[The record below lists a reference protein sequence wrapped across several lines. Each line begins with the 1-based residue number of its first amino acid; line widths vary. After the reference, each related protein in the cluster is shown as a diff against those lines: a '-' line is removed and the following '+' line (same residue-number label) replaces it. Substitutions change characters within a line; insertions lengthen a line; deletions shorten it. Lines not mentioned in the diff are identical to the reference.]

1 MAGEDTLNREFLAER
16 DLRIFNARKAGVS
29 HEQVAAQFGIS
40 IRAVRAAV
48 SRQLAKLRT
57 EAMLAYPEMVG
68 QELERLDALQAA
80 LWSQTQPRRVE
91 FPIGS
96 GEYIVMDPDVK
107 ATAQVMAIMAARAKL
122 LGLDAAVNIQVDVVT
137 PKDRLASA
145 PHQDALVVADAESE
159 ARQLIELMVQA
170 NILPADEANK
180 ILELTAPPI
189 NDDEVVEGELVDD

>member
-40 IRAVRAAV
+40 IRAV

-159 ARQLIELMVQA
+159 ARKLIELMVQA